1 MEKIKIFYSY
11 CRKDS
16 EAKEK
21 LDIHLSQLKKNGVID
36 TWHDKEILAG
46 AEWEN
51 EINQHLIE
59 ADIVL
64 FLLSVDFLNSENC
77 GKELEYAKEHK
88 KRIIPIIL
96 NDCAWEAFKF
106 EDGSKLNS
114 LQAIPNNDKDLQ
126 PISRWG
132 DSNKAWHTVHE
143 ELKKV
148 CEEGSFVRNIK
159 LTDDFEKSLNDCST
173 LKYSHSDRGILTLDD
188 IFVWP
193 EFEKSKDLDTSEY
206 VSEES
211 IFKDIDTLNRI
222 WIVGRGQSGKTTL
235 ANRIFCKLR
244 EKGLIPVIF
253 SHPYQGLFSN
263 QLQKKI
269 SEQYVDLTDHN
280 RYRDKIVPI
289 MDDFHKY
296 DHQDKLLL
304 ELEIYPKHILLTD
317 KIFSFNFRD
326 KNLRNIEG
334 NYCRYEIVEFYA
346 TKRDELIRKWLAIGK
361 TKENTND
368 YYKSV
373 EERTRVINST
383 LGKVLSSGIVP
394 SYPFFILTIISSY
407 EAVHK
412 QLDPNITS
420 QGHCYQ
426 ALIYQHFIKHSLSNE
441 DIDSYLNFLDS
452 LAYFFY
458 KGDIKEISE
467 QELKDFIEK
476 DYKKRYNLY
485 PKTDT
490 LISKLDTM
498 GILAR
503 NSLGEY
509 SFRYKYFYYY
519 FIAKYIA
526 DNLKNSLEEME
537 SIFDHLHKD
546 ENAYIAIF
554 MCHHSKDERILDH
567 VWLNANLLFEKY
579 EPATLTLD
587 EVSFVDKR
595 ISGVVKVV
603 LPSNNKPELV
613 RQEELKKK
621 DEQERNSA
629 NQLETDEETD
639 DVLLIEL
646 RRCIKTAEVM
656 GHIIRNR
663 CGSLEKNRIKS
674 IFRDAM
680 NIHLRVL
687 SSFFTSLREDKEQP
701 LEEYLADRIQ
711 EQSQKRKHDLSRD
724 EATKFA
730 KQILAQSIFGV
741 ILAIMGK
748 IVFSLGTD
756 RLSDIVTEVCDEI
769 NTPASLLVKRGILMH
784 YRKKLSVK
792 EIDKE
797 SKDFSRTAKKIRN
810 VMIAHHCYFH
820 SIDYKDKQRI
830 KQAFGIPI
838 IPHPEK
844 E

>member
-11 CRKDS
+11 CHKDS
-16 EAKEK
+16 AAKEK
-21 LDIHLSQLKKNGVID
+21 LDIHLSQLKDNSVID
-36 TWHDKEILAG
+36 AWHDKKIQAG
-46 AEWEN
+46 AEWEK
-51 EINQHLIE
+51 EINQHLNE

-64 FLLSVDFLNSENC
+64 FLLSANFLSSGNC
-77 GKELEYAKEHK
+77 KKELKDAKK
-88 KRIIPIIL
+88 QGKRIVPIIL

-106 EDGSKLNS
+106 EDGSELNS
-114 LQAIPNNDKDLQ
+114 LQAIPNNGEYLR
-126 PISRWG
+126 PISKWK
-132 DSNKAWHTVHE
+132 NKNEAWHAVYE
-143 ELKKV
+143 ELEKI

-159 LTDDFEKSLNDCST
+159 LTDDFEKSLNDCRT
-173 LKYSHSDRGILTLDD
+173 LKYSHPDRKILTLDD

-193 EFEKSKDLDTSEY
+193 KFKKSKDLDPSEY

-211 IFKDIDTLNRI
+211 IFKDIDTSGKL
-222 WIVGRGQSGKTTL
+222 WIIGEDSSGKTVL

-244 EKGLIPVIF
+244 KKGLIPVIF
-253 SHPYQGLFSN
+253 SHPYQGTLSN
-263 QLQKKI
+263 QLRKNI
-269 SEQYVDLTDHN
+269 SRQYDNQIDHS

-289 MDDFHKY
+289 LDNFHQYKN
-296 DHQDKLLL
+296 QSKSLT
-304 ELEIYPKHILLTD
+304 ELKSYPKHILLTD
-317 KIFSFNFRD
+317 KVFSFNFRD

-334 NYCRYEIVEFYA
+334 NYCRYEIAEFYA
-346 TKRDELIRKWLAIGK
+346 TKRDELIRKWLAIENPE
-361 TKENTND
+361 ENTSDN
-368 YYKSV
+368 YKSV
-373 EERTRVINST
+373 DEQTAVINST
-383 LGKVLSSGIVP
+383 LGKVFSKSIVP
-394 SYPFFILTIISSY
+394 SYPLFILIIIS
-407 EAVHK
+407 ETRRK
-412 QLDPNITS
+412 PLDPNITS

-426 ALIYQHFIKHSLSNE
+426 ALIYQHFRKHSLSNE
-441 DIDSYLNFLDS
+441 DIDSYLNFLNS

-458 KGDIKEISE
+458 KRNIKEISE

-485 PKTDT
+485 PKAET
-490 LISKLDTM
+490 LISKLETM
-498 GILAR
+498 GILAK

-526 DNLKNSLEEME
+526 DNLKNNLKEVE
-537 SIFDHLHKD
+537 SIFAHLHKD

-554 MCHHSKDERILDH
+554 MCHHSKDERILEY

-579 EPATLTLD
+579 KPATLTPD

-595 ISGVVKVV
+595 ISGVVEAV
-603 LPSNNKPELV
+603 LFSTNKSELT
-613 RQEELKKK
+613 RQDNLERE
-621 DEQERNSA
+621 DERERNSA
-629 NQLETDEETD
+629 NQLETDEETS
-639 DVLLIEL
+639 DVFLKEL
-646 RRCIKTAEVM
+646 RRCIKTTEVM
-656 GHIIRNR
+656 GHIIGNR
-663 CGSLEKNRIKS
+663 WGSLETNRIKS

-687 SSFFTSLREDKEQP
+687 SSFFTSLKEDKEQS

-724 EATKFA
+724 EAMKFA
-730 KQILAQSIFGV
+730 KQILARLVF
-741 ILAIMGK
+741 AIVFWIMEK
-748 IVFSLGTD
+748 IVFSLGTE
-756 RLSDIVTEVCDEI
+756 RLSNIVKEVCDEI
-769 NTPASLLVKRGILMH
+769 NTPASLLVKRGILMRC
-784 YRKKLSVK
+784 RKELLVK

-797 SKDFSRTAKKIRN
+797 SKDFSRTAIKIRN

>member
-11 CRKDS
+11 CHKDS
-16 EAKEK
+16 AAKEK
-21 LDIHLSQLKKNGVID
+21 LDIHLSQLKDNSVID
-36 TWHDKEILAG
+36 AWHDKKIQAG
-46 AEWEN
+46 AEWEK
-51 EINQHLIE
+51 EINQHLNE

-64 FLLSVDFLNSENC
+64 FLLSANFLSSGNC
-77 GKELEYAKEHK
+77 KKELKDAKK
-88 KRIIPIIL
+88 QGKRIVPIIL

-106 EDGSKLNS
+106 EDGSELNS
-114 LQAIPNNDKDLQ
+114 LQAIPNNGEHLR
-126 PISRWG
+126 PISKWK
-132 DSNKAWHTVHE
+132 NKNEAWHAVYE
-143 ELKKV
+143 ELEKI

-159 LTDDFEKSLNDCST
+159 LTDDFEKSLNDCRT
-173 LKYSHSDRGILTLDD
+173 LKYSHPDREILTLDD

-193 EFEKSKDLDTSEY
+193 KFEKSKDLDTSEY

-211 IFKDIDTLNRI
+211 IFKDIDTSGKL
-222 WIVGRGQSGKTTL
+222 WIIGEDSSGKTVL

-289 MDDFHKY
+289 MDDFHQY
-296 DHQDKLLL
+296 NNQSELLT
-304 ELEIYPKHILLTD
+304 ELKNYPKHILLTD

-346 TKRDELIRKWLAIGK
+346 SKRDELIRKWLAIGNP
-361 TKENTND
+361 EGNTSDN
-368 YYKSV
+368 YKSV
-373 EERTRVINST
+373 DKQTAVINST
-383 LGKVLSSGIVP
+383 LGKVFSKSIVP
-394 SYPFFILTIISSY
+394 SYPCFILTIIS
-407 EAVHK
+407 ETRREP
-412 QLDPNITS
+412 LDPNITS

-426 ALIYQHFIKHSLSNE
+426 ALIYQHFRKRSLGDE
-441 DIDSYLNFLDS
+441 DIDSYLNFLNS

-458 KGDIKEISE
+458 KGNIKEISE

-476 DYKKRYNLY
+476 DYKKQYNLY
-485 PKTDT
+485 PKVDIF
-490 LISKLDTM
+490 ISKLETM
-498 GILAR
+498 GILAK

-509 SFRYKYFYYY
+509 SFHYKYFYYY

-526 DNLKNSLEEME
+526 DNLKDNLKEVE
-537 SIFDHLHKD
+537 SIFAHLHKD

-554 MCHHSKDERILDH
+554 MCHHSKDERILEY

-579 EPATLTLD
+579 KPATLTPD

-595 ISGVVKVV
+595 ISGVVEAV
-603 LPSNNKPELV
+603 LFSTNKPELT
-613 RQEELKKK
+613 RRDNLEGK
-621 DEQERNSA
+621 DERERNST
-629 NQLETDEETD
+629 NQLETDEETS
-639 DVLLIEL
+639 DVFLKEL

-663 CGSLEKNRIKS
+663 WGSLEKNLIKS

-680 NIHLRVL
+680 NIHLRLL
-687 SSFFTSLREDKEQP
+687 SSFFTSLREDKEQL
-701 LEEYLADRIQ
+701 LEERLADKIQ
-711 EQSQKRKHDLSRD
+711 EQSQKRKHDLPRD
-724 EATKFA
+724 EAMKFA
-730 KQILAQSIFGV
+730 KQILARLVF
-741 ILAIMGK
+741 AIVFWIMEK
-748 IVFSLGTD
+748 IVFSLGTE
-756 RLSDIVTEVCDEI
+756 RLSNIVKEVCDEI
-769 NTPASLLVKRGILMH
+769 NTPASLLVKRGILMRC
-784 YRKKLSVK
+784 RKELLVK

-797 SKDFSRTAKKIRN
+797 SKDFSRTAIKIRN
-810 VMIAHHCYFH
+810 FMIAHHCYFH
-820 SIDYKDKQRI
+820 DIEYKDKQKI
-830 KQAFGIPI
+830 KDKFGIPI
-838 IPHPEK
+838 IHNPEK